1 MFNMWQWYGS
11 LQITTCF
18 IRWFWCK
25 NVSQGVWHI
34 FLILHWQPCKLCL
47 RWFFW
52 STMLL
57 KKNRESYPPR
67 KNRFWTESFCRSE
80 KKLNHFFAFVHFPPP
95 SLLPSLNWFLWGK
108 LHLHTRTLTTFLSV
122 SKLTHCNQFPFQ
134 QLKIKIKKHDTLRQ
148 AF

>member
-1 MFNMWQWYGS
+1 MFNVWQWYGS

-80 KKLNHFFAFVHFPPP
+80 KKTKSFFCFRSFSPSPPP
-95 SLLPSLNWFLWGK
+95 LIDFFGENCICTHARLQL
-108 LHLHTRTLTTFLSV
+108 FLSV

-134 QLKIKIKKHDTLRQ
+134 QLKIK
-148 AF
+148 